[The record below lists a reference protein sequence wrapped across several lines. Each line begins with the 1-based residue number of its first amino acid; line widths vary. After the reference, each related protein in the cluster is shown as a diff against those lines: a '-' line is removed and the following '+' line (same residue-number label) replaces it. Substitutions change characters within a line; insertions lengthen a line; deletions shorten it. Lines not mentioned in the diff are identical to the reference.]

1 MKENKQGLF
10 SWQPNCWLIAFS
22 HLHDAEDPE
31 VVGDLLGDLV
41 HVPTDEAHVLLPGPR
56 SVSSHVVLVLKR
68 ETLRS
73 VIMVFNG

>member
-10 SWQPNCWLIAFS
+10 SCSPIAGILLY
-22 HLHDAEDPE
+22 LHDAEDPE